1 MSKLSPVRM
10 RSVVQVDEPCTVVFI
25 KVLYS
30 YNCGHGILAVTFMS
44 IQKKM
49 GVVLALLSL

>member
-44 IQKKM
+44 IKKKM
-49 GVVLALLSL
+49 DVVHALLSL